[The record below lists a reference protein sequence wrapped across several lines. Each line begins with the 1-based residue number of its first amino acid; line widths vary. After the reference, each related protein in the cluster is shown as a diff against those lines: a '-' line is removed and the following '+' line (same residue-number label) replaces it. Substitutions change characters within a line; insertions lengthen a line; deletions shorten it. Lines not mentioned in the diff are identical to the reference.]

1 VKGARKAAHERLNS
15 VRYKQDIKMWRQF
28 LLVCVVG
35 AIQAQWDSAGAATQ
49 RENIEPRV
57 VWVAGNPERPAN
69 AALLASPF
77 ASSRDDTPSRRVALV
92 IGNGEYGNASEPIRA
107 NAPRDAASIS
117 DALRARGFEV
127 IARTNATPQQMR
139 DAIGEFQRRLQTGA
153 IGLFYFAGHGMQIGR
168 QTLLLPAGLDTRT
181 DTRAPVSLLES
192 GIDLNAVLRVMQSA
206 RADRLNLVIL
216 DTCLDNPFESGAAA
230 LDKPAISANTVI
242 AYATAPG
249 GFAADGPLHGVYTG
263 ALLRALHDADAS
275 SEPLDVLFQH
285 VAAQVRAATRG
296 AQRPWLSDAA
306 SSIAVSETA
315 IASADTSD
323 DPAIT
328 LRSRGIMPKESGEQ
342 YEITFWESIKDSNY
356 PADYEAYLKAYPN
369 GRFATLAHARI
380 DRLRAAASSPPVS
393 TTPAA
398 PPAAPATQSGHAAQP
413 APPVPAAH
421 PATQASAATPPA
433 HPAAAAPSPTPPATA
448 AAAPLAQ
455 KAVAHPPSAGEI
467 RDCAACPIMVPVP
480 AGTFAM
486 GSNTDDPSEKPVH
499 HVSIGAPFAIGKF
512 PVTVEQWNACV
523 AANACQKLT
532 PESNTNKTAPARDV
546 SWDDAQQYV
555 RWLSKA
561 TGQSYR
567 LPTEAEWEYADR
579 AGTTTAYWWGEHMRK
594 GNANCKDCGDPWHKE
609 GPENVGTFA
618 ANPLGLYD
626 MNGGVWEWTADCWHN
641 TYQGAPVDGHAW
653 DSPGC
658 EMRVIRGGSW
668 REGGDYM
675 LSATRFKYSA
685 GVRQSQ
691 DGLRV
696 VKDLR

>member
-1 VKGARKAAHERLNS
+1 
-15 VRYKQDIKMWRQF
+15 MWRRF

-49 RENIEPRV
+49 RERIEPSAAWATRS
-57 VWVAGNPERPAN
+57 AGWPADT
-69 AALLASPF
+69 AWLLSPLALSHGA
-77 ASSRDDTPSRRVALV
+77 THSRRVALV
-92 IGNGEYGNASEPIRA
+92 IGNGEYGDAINPIRA
-107 NAPRDAASIS
+107 NAPRDAESIS
-117 DALRARGFEV
+117 DALRARGFDV
-127 IARTNATPQQMR
+127 ITRTNATPPQMR
-139 DAIGEFQRRLQTGA
+139 AAIDAFQRRLRTGD
-153 IGLFYFAGHGMQIGR
+153 IGLFYFAGHGMQIGP
-168 QTLLLPAGLDTRT
+168 QTLLLPARLDARA
-181 DTRAPVSLLES
+181 DTRAPASLLNN
-192 GIDLNAVLRVMQSA
+192 GIDLNTVLDAMQST
-206 RADRLNLVIL
+206 RAGRLNLVIL
-216 DTCLDNPFESGAAA
+216 DTCLDNPFTPAAVA
-230 LDKPAISANTVI
+230 IEKPVISANTMI

-249 GFAADGPLHGVYTG
+249 GFAADGPRHGVYTR
-263 ALLRALHDADAS
+263 ALLQALNDGDAS
-275 SEPLDVLFQH
+275 SESLIALFRH
-285 VAAQVRAATRG
+285 VAAEVRTVTRG
-296 AQRPWLSDAA
+296 IQQPWLSVAG
-306 SSIAVSETA
+306 SSIPTSGEAARES
-315 IASADTSD
+315 SNTSD
-323 DPAIT
+323 DRAIT
-328 LRSRGIMPKESGEQ
+328 PRSRGIMPKESGEQ

-380 DRLRAAASSPPVS
+380 DRLRAAASTPAVS
-393 TTPAA
+393 STPAA
-398 PPAAPATQSGHAAQP
+398 
-413 APPVPAAH
+413 APPP
-421 PATQASAATPPA
+421 
-433 HPAAAAPSPTPPATA
+433 HPAAAPSPSPTPPASA

-455 KAVAHPPSAGEI
+455 KTVAHPPTAGEL
-467 RDCAACPIMVPVP
+467 RDCASCPIMVVVP
-480 AGTFAM
+480 AGSFAM

-499 HVSIGAPFAIGKF
+499 RVSIGAPFAIGKF

-532 PESNTNKTAPARDV
+532 PQSNSNKAAPARDL

-555 RWLSKA
+555 KWLAKS
-561 TGQSYR
+561 TGKPYR

-579 AGTTTAYWWGEHMRK
+579 AGTTTAYWWGEQMRK

-641 TYQGAPVDGHAW
+641 SYQGAPVDGHVW

-691 DGLRV
+691 DGFRV
-696 VKDLR
+696 VKDLH

>member
-1 VKGARKAAHERLNS
+1 
-15 VRYKQDIKMWRQF
+15 MWRRF
-28 LLVCVVG
+28 LLVCMVG

-49 RENIEPRV
+49 RESIEPGAA
-57 VWVAGNPERPAN
+57 WVTSHPGQPADP
-69 AALLASPF
+69 ALLLSPF
-77 ASSRDDTPSRRVALV
+77 ASSRDDTRSRRVALV
-92 IGNGEYGNASEPIRA
+92 IGNGEYGDATNPIRA
-107 NAPRDAASIS
+107 NAPRDAESIGA
-117 DALRARGFEV
+117 ALRARGFEV
-127 IARTNATPQQMR
+127 IARTNATPPQMR
-139 DAIGEFQRRLQTGA
+139 AAIDEFQRRLQTGD
-153 IGLFYFAGHGMQIGR
+153 IGLFYFAGHGMQVGG
-168 QTLLLPAGLDTRT
+168 QMLLLPAGLDARA
-181 DTRAPVSLLES
+181 DTRAPVSLLNN
-192 GIDLNAVLRVMQSA
+192 GVDLDTVLHAMQSA
-206 RADRLNLVIL
+206 RAGRLNLVIL
-216 DTCLDNPFESGAAA
+216 DTCLDNPFAPAAIA
-230 LDKPAISANTVI
+230 TDKPKIAANTVI

-249 GFAADGPLHGVYTG
+249 GFAADGPRHGVYTG
-263 ALLRALHDADAS
+263 ALLQALNDADAS
-275 SEPLDVLFQH
+275 SQSLAALFRQ
-285 VAAQVRAATRG
+285 VAFEVRAATRG
-296 AQRPWLSDAA
+296 TQQPWLSVAHA
-306 SSIAVSETA
+306 SIPASGESA
-315 IASADTSD
+315 IESSMTSN

-380 DRLRAAASSPPVS
+380 DRLRAAASSPAVS
-393 TTPAA
+393 AA
-398 PPAAPATQSGHAAQP
+398 PPAAPATQSGHVAPP
-413 APPVPAAH
+413 APPAQAAH
-421 PATQASAATPPA
+421 PAAQASAAAPP
-433 HPAAAAPSPTPPATA
+433 PPRAAAAPSPTPAATA
-448 AAAPLAQ
+448 AAAPFAE
-455 KAVAHPPSAGEI
+455 KTVAHPPTAGEI
-467 RDCAACPIMVPVP
+467 RDCAACPIMVAVP
-480 AGTFAM
+480 AGSFAM

-499 HVSIGAPFAIGKF
+499 RVSIGAPFAIGKF

-523 AANACQKLT
+523 AAGACQKLT
-532 PESNTNKTAPARDV
+532 PESNSIKTAPARDL

-555 RWLSKA
+555 KWLTRT
-561 TGQSYR
+561 TGKPYR

-579 AGTTTAYWWGEHMRK
+579 AGTTTAYWWGEQMRK

-658 EMRVIRGGSW
+658 EMRAIRGGSW

-691 DGLRV
+691 NGFRV
-696 VKDLR
+696 VKDLH